1 MALQKML
8 GQKKVFQIQP
18 KSSQVTS
25 TDHNRM
31 FLNQIKCFYSN
42 KMFYPDLKTL
52 RYHNHKNTLK
62 IKREIIK
69 YEFFRSI

>member
-1 MALQKML
+1 MK
-8 GQKKVFQIQP
+8 I
-18 KSSQVTS
+18 
-25 TDHNRM
+25 D
-31 FLNQIKCFYSN
+31 
-42 KMFYPDLKTL
+42 YPDLKTL